1 MFVAIK
7 DRRYKRMKNR
17 EKFTNELI
25 EFALHGQSFGVKN
38 GKPVCCE
45 EFSCEEFSCE
55 ECDYYIKSCSDMTDW
70 AEQEYIEQPNVN
82 WSKVAV
88 DTPIFVRD
96 DDDDDDDEEEWTKR
110 HFYKYVNGRIRTF
123 DDGKTS
129 FTSNNFDDKD
139 GMYEETTGWLQGKL
153 AEEGETHNG

>member
-25 EFALHGQSFGVKN
+25 EFALHGQRFGVKN

-45 EFSCEEFSCE
+45 EFSCEE
-55 ECDYYIKSCSDMTDW
+55 CDYYTKSCSDMTDW
-70 AEQEYIEQPNVN
+70 AEQEYIEQPNVD
-82 WSKVAV
+82 WSKVPV
-88 DTPIFVRD
+88 DTPIFVR
-96 DDDDDDDEEEWTKR
+96 DDDEEEWTKR

-123 DDGKTS
+123 DGGKTS
-129 FTSNNFDDKD
+129 FTSNNFDDKH
-139 GMYEETTGWLQGKL
+139 GMYGETTGWLQGKL